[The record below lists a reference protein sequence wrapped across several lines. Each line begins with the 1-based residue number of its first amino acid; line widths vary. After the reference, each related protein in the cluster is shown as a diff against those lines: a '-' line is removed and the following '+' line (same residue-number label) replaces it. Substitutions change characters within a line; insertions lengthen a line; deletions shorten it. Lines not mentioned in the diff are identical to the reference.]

1 MPDAVDGRWPV
12 VLGNCHSG
20 IRQYS
25 RFVPLKSMS
34 RLKVL
39 LTGPSGRI
47 GPHLLK
53 PFEAK
58 YDLVTFDLPG
68 HGSDFEGELSDINS
82 LRRAMQGIDVVVH
95 MAATS
100 DEAPFLEEL
109 VPNNVI
115 GVYNVLEAAR
125 LEGVRRV
132 VFASSV
138 QAGGSVPQQ
147 REGEGVL
154 ELDLLPRPGTLYG
167 ATKVLAETMGHF
179 FHQKH
184 GLEFIAVRIGAFQPY
199 DSDWLHTGTGEEIWL
214 SPRDCT
220 QVLMCAIEKQDVAYA
235 VVNATS
241 KTSIERMSLKSAHE
255 VLGFEPHDDS
265 RDFYSAHTFKN

>member
-1 MPDAVDGRWPV
+1 MLQAIVA
-12 VLGNCHSG
+12 
-20 IRQYS
+20 
-25 RFVPLKSMS
+25 M
-34 RLKVL
+34 KVL

-47 GPHLLK
+47 GPHLL
-53 PFEAK
+53 EAFRAR
-58 YDLVTFDLPG
+58 YNLATFDLPG
-68 HGSDFEGELSDINS
+68 HGADFAGEVGDIAS
-82 LRRAMQGIDVVVH
+82 LRRAMQGVEVVVH
-95 MAATS
+95 LAATS

-125 LEGVRRV
+125 LERVRRV

-138 QAGGSVPQQ
+138 QAGGSVP
-147 REGEGVL
+147 REREAGEVL
-154 ELDLLPRPGTLYG
+154 ELDILPRPANLYG

-179 FHQKH
+179 FYEKH

-199 DSDWLHTGTGEEIWL
+199 DSDWLQKGTAEEIWL
-214 SPRDCT
+214 SPRDCAAIM
-220 QVLMCAIEKQDVAYA
+220 VCAIERTEVTYS

-241 KTSIERMSLKSAHE
+241 KTSKEVLSLKGARE

-265 RDFYSAHTFKN
+265 RDFFSASTFQK

>member
-1 MPDAVDGRWPV
+1 
-12 VLGNCHSG
+12 
-20 IRQYS
+20 
-25 RFVPLKSMS
+25 MS

-47 GPHLLK
+47 GPHLLQ
-53 PFEAK
+53 PFRER

-68 HGSDFEGELSDINS
+68 QGADLEGEVGDIDS
-82 LRRAMQGIDVVVH
+82 LRRAMQGIEVIVH
-95 MAATS
+95 LAATS

-138 QAGGSVPQQ
+138 QAGGSVPRE
-147 REGEGVL
+147 REGKELL
-154 ELDLLPRPGTLYG
+154 ELDILPRPGTLYG

-184 GLEFIAVRIGAFQPY
+184 GMEFIALRIGAFQPY
-199 DSDWLHTGTGEEIWL
+199 DSDWLQKGIAEQIWL
-214 SPRDCT
+214 SPHDCAAIM
-220 QVLMCAIEKQDVAYA
+220 VLAIERADVSYA

-241 KTSIERMSLKSAHE
+241 KTSREVLSLKGARE
-255 VLGFEPHDDS
+255 VLGFEPQDDS
-265 RDFYSAHTFKN
+265 RDFFNPSTFQK